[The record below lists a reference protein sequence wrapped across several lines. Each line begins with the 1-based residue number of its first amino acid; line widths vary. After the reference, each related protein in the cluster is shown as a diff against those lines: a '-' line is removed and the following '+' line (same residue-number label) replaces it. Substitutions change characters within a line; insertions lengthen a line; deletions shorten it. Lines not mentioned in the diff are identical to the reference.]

1 MNVDPLR
8 FLGLAF
14 ASADLLLEIDP
25 DMGVVTFAAG
35 AGRRLA
41 GESDASLIGRAWR
54 DLVAAADVEV
64 AEALIMGLDD
74 GERRGPAQVRLAGAG
89 AAATRASL
97 ATFRMPQNEGRISC
111 SLAVAGGAVAGGA
124 GGGLHDRIE
133 FEAIAKALIEAT
145 RTLGPDLELGLIGPN
160 GLADAK
166 AGMGSEDA
174 RALQQRV
181 AGALRAESY
190 ADAATELG
198 EERFA
203 VLRRRDES
211 TDAIER
217 RLSRI
222 LGEAIQP
229 TAQAIPIDPEASP
242 SRTLRAMRYAL
253 DGFLADGAA
262 PAGATLSDAL
272 GRSVRR
278 TVAQASAFGAMVAA
292 RDFKLVY
299 QPVVSLAD
307 GLTHHHEALVR
318 FEGERSPF
326 STIRMAEDLDI
337 IEDLDLAIAEE
348 VVKRLRAD
356 STGALRLAVNV
367 SGRTMVSPDFFD
379 SIAGLVRDGGVA
391 SRLMLEVTESAAI
404 DDLALADR
412 HIQAMRDM
420 GVQVCL
426 DDFGAGA
433 ASFAYLH
440 HLSVDVVKIDGS
452 YVRELT
458 SSGRGDTLIRH
469 LVGLC
474 HELGVTVVAEMVET
488 QAVEDVLRRAG
499 VDFAQGWLYGQPA
512 SEPRS
517 PGSTQ
522 AIGAVRPAER
532 PAAIAPAR
540 RRGAIEQ
547 WG

>member
-1 MNVDPLR
+1 MTVDPLR

-14 ASADLLLEIDP
+14 ASADLLLEIDAER
-25 DMGVVTFAAG
+25 GVVTFAAG
-35 AGRRLA
+35 AGRQLA
-41 GESDASLIGRAWR
+41 GESDANLIGRSWR
-54 DLVAAADVEV
+54 DLIAPDDLVV
-64 AEALIMGLDD
+64 AEALVLGLDE
-74 GERRGPAQVRLAGAG
+74 GERRGPAQLCLAGG
-89 AAATRASL
+89 GSQTVRASI
-97 ATFRMPQNEGRISC
+97 ASFRMPQNQGRISC
-111 SLAVAGGAVAGGA
+111 SLAIACGAMAGERNAGG
-124 GGGLHDRIE
+124 LRDRAD
-133 FEAIAKALIEAT
+133 FERIAKALIEAT
-145 RTLGPDLELGLIGPN
+145 RAIGPELELGLIGLD
-160 GLADAK
+160 GLRGAK
-166 AGMGSEDA
+166 AGMGAEDA
-174 RALQQRV
+174 RALQQKV

-198 EERFA
+198 EDRFA
-203 VLRRRDES
+203 VLRRRGES
-211 TDAIER
+211 TEAMER

-222 LGEAIQP
+222 LGEAIKP
-229 TAQAIPIDPEASP
+229 TAKAVAIDAAASP
-242 SRTLRAMRYAL
+242 SRTLRAMRFAL
-253 DGFLADGAA
+253 DGFLANGAV
-262 PAGATLSDAL
+262 PATTNLSEAL
-272 GRSVRR
+272 GQSMRR
-278 TVAQASAFGAMVAA
+278 TVAEASAFGAMVES

-307 GLTHHHEALVR
+307 GSTHHYEALVR
-318 FEGERSPF
+318 FDGERSPF

-348 VVKRLRAD
+348 AVGRLRAD

-367 SGRTMVSPDFFD
+367 SGRTMVSPDFFR
-379 SIAGLVRDGGVA
+379 SIAALVTDPTVA
-391 SRLMLEVTESAAI
+391 KRLMLEVTESAAI
-404 DDLALADR
+404 DDMALAEK
-412 HIQAMRDM
+412 HIQAMRGM

-440 HLSVDVVKIDGS
+440 QLSVDVVKIDGS

-469 LVGLC
+469 LVGMC

-499 VDFAQGWLYGQPA
+499 VDFAQGWLYGQPS
-512 SEPRS
+512 SEPRPLAKS
-517 PGSTQ
+517 AP
-522 AIGAVRPAER
+522 V
-532 PAAIAPAR
+532 APAR